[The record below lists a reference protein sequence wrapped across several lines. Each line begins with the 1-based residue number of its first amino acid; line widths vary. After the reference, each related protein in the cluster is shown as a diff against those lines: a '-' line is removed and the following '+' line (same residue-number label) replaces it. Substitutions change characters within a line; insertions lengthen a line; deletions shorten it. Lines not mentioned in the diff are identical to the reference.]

1 MIKFTKERILSLY
14 KLIIEA
20 TGGVFGIRDESLL
33 ESAIEAP
40 YQTFDGVELF
50 PTKIEKAARLGFG
63 LISNHPFVDGN
74 KRIGLYVMLSFLQI
88 NGIIISFTDDE
99 IEQIAVGIASGAINY
114 VDLKRILEQ
123 KIDN

>member
-1 MIKFTKERILSLY
+1 M
-14 KLIIEA
+14 
-20 TGGVFGIRDESLL
+20 
-33 ESAIEAP
+33 
-40 YQTFDGVELF
+40 
-50 PTKIEKAARLGFG
+50 AARLGFG
-63 LISNHPFVDGN
+63 FISNHPFVDGN